1 MQKRFISYA
10 RKCGILLSFSLLT
23 LVSCSGGRPFWL
35 NEKQKAEFFA
45 KVEAMTPDNDDVRFY
60 SAKENNVGSD
70 PFPDDANFDEY
81 TSRKG
86 KDGVISFRKSPEVE
100 STKKQAKDGET
111 AYDYALSCLEE
122 RGVKNAFSLI
132 DVLPFVKEAAPLARD
147 ILNAN
152 DYPFYQ
158 FDVDATVFESF
169 KSFRESHFNVLVNDS
184 IDTLGKIYFQIEHD
198 FKRVGLG
205 LGSVSESNDKGTI
218 ISYI

>member
-23 LVSCSGGRPFWL
+23 LASCSGGRPFWL
-35 NEKQKAEFFA
+35 NEKQKAEFLA
-45 KVEAMTPDNDDVRFY
+45 KVEAMTPDNDNVRFY

-70 PFPDDANFDEY
+70 PFSDGANFDEY
-81 TSRKG
+81 TSYKG
-86 KDGVISFRKSPEVE
+86 KDGVISFRKSTEVE
-100 STKKQAKDGET
+100 STKKQAKEGET
-111 AYDYALSCLEE
+111 AYGYALSCLEE

-132 DVLPFVKEAAPLARD
+132 DVLPFVKEAATLARD

-158 FDVDATVFESF
+158 FDVDTTVFESF
-169 KSFRESHFNVLVNDS
+169 KSFRESHFNVLVNGS
-184 IDTLGKIYFQIEHD
+184 IDALGKIYFQVGHD
-198 FKRVGLG
+198 FRSVGLG
-205 LGSVSESNDKGTI
+205 LGSVDESNDKGAI